1 MLTALLIDHDGTLV
15 NSEPCQHQIW
25 QAILAEYGV
34 DFSFEAFIPRIG
46 IPGDVTAEYLIK
58 QYKLPV
64 SATELALVK
73 EQRTNDFLL
82 NQPFPLM
89 PGMVELLNWAVKQK
103 LKIAIVSGAERSSV
117 LRSLALHEIDDV
129 VDLVVAGNDVKN
141 SKPAPDAYL
150 SAVEQLKLNPEQAI
164 AIEDS
169 ESGIQSA
176 KSAGLTC
183 WAIKHD
189 FTQVEKLKQ
198 ANQVFEHHL
207 HILRQLAKL
216 TK

>member
-25 QAILAEYGV
+25 QGILAEYGV
-34 DFSFEAFIPRIG
+34 DYPFDAFIPRIG

-58 QYKLPV
+58 HYNLPV

-73 EQRTNDFLL
+73 EQCTTDFLL

-89 PGMVELLNWAVKQK
+89 PGMIELLNWAVANH

-117 LRSLALHEIDDV
+117 LRSLALHEIEHV
-129 VDLVVAGNDVKN
+129 IDLVVAGDDVKN

-150 SAVEQLKLNPEQAI
+150 SALEQLKLNPAQTI

-176 KSAGLTC
+176 KSAGLAC

-189 FTQVEKLKQ
+189 FTQTEKLKQ
-198 ANQVFEHHL
+198 ADQVFEHHL

-216 TK
+216 S